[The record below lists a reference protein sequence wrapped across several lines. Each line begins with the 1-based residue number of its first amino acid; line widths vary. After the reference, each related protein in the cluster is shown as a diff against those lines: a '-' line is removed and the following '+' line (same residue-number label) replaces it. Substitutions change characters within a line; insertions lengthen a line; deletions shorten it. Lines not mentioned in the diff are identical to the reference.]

1 MSEDMNLILP
11 KKSTVL
17 IPLDTQKVD
26 NIERVMEFR
35 KSSDFEDFSQ
45 KFGHSDDCNLSEMFW
60 FCSKLF
66 TRCGFQTRATSVV
79 LFTDNPLPHPK
90 NSHELRQLQLK
101 AIDLQQSEI
110 LVSLMPMNPNFDC
123 DLFYKHFLSIVLDE
137 DVNKFQAPTYDANIS
152 QLTKRIYRRDYRKKA
167 NSKIE
172 FQIGKYKFG
181 VALYSTARKMY
192 KPSKLMMS
200 RDTNDLITAKRVYVQ
215 TAADGSTQV
224 MGPGDQRKSIEF
236 AGEKTYFTMDEHSR
250 IHSIVPK
257 GMKLLGFKP
266 IGTIK
271 KQYFINPSLF
281 MFACEEQF
289 MGSTNIFAA
298 LWSRCLAK
306 RQAMIA
312 MMVQRYK
319 STPTYVALVPQTG
332 DEQQRNG
339 FRVIYLPYKDDQR
352 ALDVYTTTA
361 PTFDEQDK
369 EVLWQMIRKIKF
381 KYSPNFFENPELKVR
396 FRSEV

>member
-1 MSEDMNLILP
+1 
-11 KKSTVL
+11 
-17 IPLDTQKVD
+17 
-26 NIERVMEFR
+26 
-35 KSSDFEDFSQ
+35 
-45 KFGHSDDCNLSEMFW
+45 
-60 FCSKLF
+60 
-66 TRCGFQTRATSVV
+66 
-79 LFTDNPLPHPK
+79 
-90 NSHELRQLQLK
+90 
-101 AIDLQQSEI
+101 
-110 LVSLMPMNPNFDC
+110 
-123 DLFYKHFLSIVLDE
+123 
-137 DVNKFQAPTYDANIS
+137 
-152 QLTKRIYRRDYRKKA
+152 
-167 NSKIE
+167 
-172 FQIGKYKFG
+172 
-181 VALYSTARKMY
+181 MY